1 MKINKHLN
9 CLTKVIFSPLRLI
22 FWGLKL
28 LLLFLLRE
36 EIRHE
41 KNKYETLLKKNGE
54 INIKLSK
61 TEGLNKLLND
71 KTDRLKTLIHHY
83 HNDEVE
89 FDKTEK
95 DENVF
100 IFSPKHME
108 FYGLEFYSFYLCGM
122 DGEDRIVDCQIN
134 LSNYPNAIKID
145 DIISN
150 TKKRGYA
157 KTLLNYTIRKAQA
170 SGIERIYGELSPVD
184 ADSFSWLIPFYE
196 SLGFTCILS
205 NDKQMGGKLELK
217 LITAE
222 ERIWPC

>member
-1 MKINKHLN
+1 MKINKYLN
-9 CLTKVIFSPLRLI
+9 DLIAIIFLPLSLI
-22 FWGLKL
+22 YSFGVEP
-28 LLLFLLRE
+28 LLLFLLRKEIKE
-36 EIRHE
+36 EKE
-41 KNKYETLLKKNGE
+41 KYETLLKKNGE

-71 KTDRLKTLIHHY
+71 KTDRLKMLINHY
-83 HNDEVE
+83 HNYEIE

-100 IFSPKHME
+100 IFSPKDM
-108 FYGLEFYSFYLCGM
+108 EFYSFYLCGM
-122 DGEDRIVDCQIN
+122 DGEDGTNDCRIH
-134 LSNYPNAIKID
+134 LSKYSNEIKID

-157 KTLLNYTIRKAQA
+157 STLLNYTIRKAQA

-222 ERIWPC
+222 ERICPC